1 MSSLAVTNVLCFHKM
16 LTLGAGGGGQRIF
29 LAVQWMRLCTSKAGG
44 VGSLPSQGTET
55 LHVAQ
60 QGQPSPPHPANEKP
74 PRKAGVG
81 SAGALCVSLQLS
93 FASQTVLMQ
102 KPH

>member
-1 MSSLAVTNVLCFHKM
+1 MSSLAVTNILCFHKM

-29 LAVQWMRLCTSKAGG
+29 LAVQWLRLCTSKAGG

-60 QGQPSPPHPANEKP
+60 QGQATPPPPPKKKTPHPANEKP
-74 PRKAGVG
+74 PRKTG
-81 SAGALCVSLQLS
+81 VSLQLS
-93 FASQTVLMQ
+93 FASQIALMQ